1 MDAEIIDPLFLML
14 MQINRAR
21 TERKESAPRGEIAE
35 QGYQILFENNPLPM
49 WVYDLETLQFLAV
62 NEAAVHHYGYSRDE
76 FLGMTIREIRP
87 ADELDALTEDLAQTG
102 PGLVAESPR
111 IWKHRSKNGAIIQ
124 VEITSHDLV
133 FERRPARLE
142 ST

>member
-1 MDAEIIDPLFLML
+1 F
-14 MQINRAR
+14 
-21 TERKESAPRGEIAE
+21 
-35 QGYQILFENNPLPM
+35 
-49 WVYDLETLQFLAV
+49 ETLQFLGV

-76 FLGMTIREIRP
+76 FLGMSIREIRL

-102 PGLVAESPR
+102 PGLVPERPR

-133 FERRPARLE
+133 FEQRPARLVLANDVTARVRAE
-142 ST
+142 AASAHLAAI